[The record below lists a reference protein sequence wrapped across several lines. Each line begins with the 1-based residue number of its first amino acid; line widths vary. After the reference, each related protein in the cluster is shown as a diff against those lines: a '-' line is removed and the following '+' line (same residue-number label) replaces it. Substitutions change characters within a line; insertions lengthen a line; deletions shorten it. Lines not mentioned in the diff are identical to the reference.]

1 MYDRVSQVAFILET
15 FGEMAWYQKK
25 VELKKSKKKFTSG
38 YLGKSKNGKIKK
50 IKKVFFLE
58 SNI

>member
-1 MYDRVSQVAFILET
+1 MVP
-15 FGEMAWYQKK
+15 KK

-50 IKKVFFLE
+50 IKKIKKFFFLE